1 MSDSE
6 HIYPNARE
14 RECRL
19 RTAWLYLKGKITS
32 GRLPTGEWWT
42 GFGYELI
49 MVRQA
54 YAAEAELGQHP
65 DRGYMTFWE
74 RVIALPDNEM
84 AMVKNTLVWTCDDDQ
99 YPEAIVDG
107 NPDVQVVGPGGE
119 SGGAM
124 DEDSDEE
131 SLPAFDLPSFDF
143 PDEGSERTASGDVI
157 DVDISVSGPS
167 DVGPPEFEPPEFGS
181 PEFEPPKFSMV
192 MDDEDE
198 DDNMVDGWNEGEVRR
213 GSRGGI
219 DGEDGMGGVG
229 VAEGG
234 DVAVDGE
241 RGQGDDGEGGGQDKR
256 GRGEEGSEGLPP
268 DENDFEIVYSSD
280 GEYWPNMVDC
290 VQCEKAHAPC
300 WAKPKGDTC
309 LRCYDKK
316 STCSHHQK
324 GTMTPNVEYLS
335 LLKEGQARRLPKYI
349 PDGKVVKDVARAGPK
364 VGPSGAV
371 ASKASSST
379 GDGASVGV
387 GAKDPKGKGKAGLE
401 IRSKDK
407 GKKRVR
413 PSTLGKQSHLHG
425 VIVEALDE
433 FCITIKAQMESS
445 RIKF

>member
-6 HIYPNARE
+6 HIYPDAHERE
-14 RECRL
+14 RRL
-19 RTAWLYLKGKITS
+19 RTTWLHLKGKITS

-49 MVRQA
+49 MAQQA

-74 RVIALPDNEM
+74 QVMALPDDEM
-84 AMVKNTLVWTCDDDQ
+84 AMVKNTLVWTHDVSPAPGTLPQEERWWEEEQFLIPNSNPQPPTFTLPDEDDQ

-107 NPDVQVVGPGGE
+107 SPDVQVVSPGGE

-143 PDEGSERTASGDVI
+143 PDEGTERTPSGDVM
-157 DVDISVSGPS
+157 DVDIPVSGPSDVPASGPS
-167 DVGPPEFEPPEFGS
+167 DVGPPKFEPPEFRS
-181 PEFEPPKFSMV
+181 PKFEPPEFSMV

-198 DDNMVDGWNEGEVRR
+198 DDNTVDGRKEGEVVR
-213 GSRGGI
+213 GSGGGM

-234 DVAVDGE
+234 NVTVD
-241 RGQGDDGEGGGQDKR
+241 EGP
-256 GRGEEGSEGLPP
+256 EGPEGPPP

-290 VQCEKAHAPC
+290 AQCEKARAPC

-324 GTMTPNVEYLS
+324 GTITPNADYLS
-335 LLKEGQARRLPKYI
+335 LLKEDQARRLPKYI
-349 PDGKVVKDVARAGPK
+349 PDGKVVKDAARAGPK
-364 VGPSGAV
+364 AGPSGAV
-371 ASKASSST
+371 ASKASSS
-379 GDGASVGV
+379 
-387 GAKDPKGKGKAGLE
+387 KAPT
-401 IRSKDK
+401 
-407 GKKRVR
+407 V
-413 PSTLGKQSHLHG
+413 
-425 VIVEALDE
+425 
-433 FCITIKAQMESS
+433 
-445 RIKF
+445 